1 MIGEQECQFVQAM
14 HQRSGSAERKHHK
27 VVPANYEEA
36 KMMCKARKRKERQ
49 ESTSSV
55 SQERKAIRSNS
66 EERPADAKI
75 DMRRVVSHEDF
86 CKERGA
92 NPLQEHNEV
101 HISVVRSTNV
111 RILNYDDYE
120 RQRCH
125 ER

>member
-1 MIGEQECQFVQAM
+1 MVPEQECQFVQVK
-14 HQRSGSAERKHHK
+14 QRSDSMERKHHR
-27 VVPANYEEA
+27 VPLNYEEA
-36 KMMCKARKRKERQ
+36 KLMCKARKRKERQ

-66 EERPADAKI
+66 EERPVRCDSAKI

-86 CKERGA
+86 CKEKSY
-92 NPLQEHNEV
+92 PLQEHNEV
-101 HISVVRSTNV
+101 HVSVVRSTNI

-120 RQRCH
+120 RQRYH